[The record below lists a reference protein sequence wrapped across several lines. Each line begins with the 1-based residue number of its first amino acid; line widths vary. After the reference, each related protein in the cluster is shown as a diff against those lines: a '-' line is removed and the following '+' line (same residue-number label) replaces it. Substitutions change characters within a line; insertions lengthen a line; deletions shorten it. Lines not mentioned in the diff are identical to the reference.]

1 MKSNLDRYRADLD
14 ALIAQGNQ
22 LVYSMQRDVIGAAK
36 FDAQVKKQL
45 GAEKAE
51 KFLAG
56 LPKFKLTYESWYSES
71 KALIRQLLP
80 DRFDDF
86 VRLHEK
92 PRARKDVGF
101 GNYVLEDY
109 LQGLKVT
116 FSYGDM
122 KVDPSAAIPQFDQM
136 VGILT
141 AAKRRFESSLFD
153 IRQLVQADLF
163 DSEVDAARHLL
174 KQKFARAAGA
184 MVGVVLER
192 HLAQVC
198 ANHDVKIA
206 KKNPTIADF
215 NDALKSSDVIDIPIW
230 RGITRLGD
238 LRNLC
243 DHNKEREP
251 TKDEVDDLISGVD
264 RLLKTLF

>member
-1 MKSNLDRYRADLD
+1 VKSNLDRYRADLD
-14 ALIAQGNQ
+14 ALITQGNQ
-22 LVYSMQRDVIGAAK
+22 LSYAMRRSVIGSDK

-45 GAEKAE
+45 GDGAAE
-51 KFLAG
+51 KFLKE
-56 LPKFKLTYESWYSES
+56 LPNFNLTYECWYSES

-92 PRARKDVGF
+92 PKTRKEVSF
-101 GNYVLEDY
+101 GSYVMEDY

-116 FSYGDM
+116 FSHGGV
-122 KVDPSAAIPQFDQM
+122 KVDSSAAVPQFEQM
-136 VGILT
+136 VNIVSAT
-141 AAKRRFESSLFD
+141 KRRFESSLFD
-153 IRQLVQADLF
+153 IKQLVQADLF
-163 DSEVDAARHLL
+163 DSEISAARHLL
-174 KQKFARAAGA
+174 KQKFSRAAGA
-184 MVGVVLER
+184 MVGVILER

-198 ANHDVKIA
+198 SNHAVKIA

-215 NDALKSSDVIDIPIW
+215 NDNLKSAEVIDIPIW

-243 DHNKEREP
+243 DHNKDREP
-251 TKDEVDDLISGVD
+251 TSEEVEDLITGAD
-264 RLLKTLF
+264 KLLKTLF

>member
-14 ALIAQGNQ
+14 ALIIQGNQ
-22 LVYSMQRDVIGAAK
+22 LTYAMQRNVMGSAK

-45 GAEKAE
+45 GAEEAE
-51 KFLAG
+51 KFLNK
-56 LPKFKLTYESWYSES
+56 LPNFKMTYESWYSES
-71 KALIRQLLP
+71 KAIIRQLLP
-80 DRFDDF
+80 DRFEDF

-92 PRARKDVGF
+92 PKTRKDVGF
-101 GNYVLEDY
+101 GNYVMEDY
-109 LQGLKVT
+109 LQGLRVT
-116 FSYGDM
+116 FSYGDV
-122 KVDPSAAIPQFDQM
+122 KVDPSAAVPQFEQM
-136 VGILT
+136 VNILSAT
-141 AAKRRFESSLFD
+141 KRRFDSSLFD
-153 IRQLVQADLF
+153 IKQLVQADLF
-163 DSEVDAARHLL
+163 DSEVGAARHLA
-174 KQKFARAAGA
+174 KQKFGRAAGA

-198 ANHDVKIA
+198 SNHDVKIA

-215 NDALKSSDVIDIPIW
+215 NDALKSSEVIDIPIW

-251 TKDEVDDLISGVD
+251 TREEVDDLISGVD